1 MDNDQIIID
10 IDVNV
15 DEVATKLSDT
25 IKRIADLK
33 KEQSELNKTI
43 KEGNDVNGEAAKK
56 YAENESELRRLGVQ
70 QKEYTSTIQQQTG
83 ALANYGDSL
92 NEMRRKLSDMQKAY
106 DSMSAAERDSARGQ
120 DFKKK
125 MDEQYDAVLK
135 LEEETGRHQRN
146 VGNYPKVVTSI
157 LPGFDKMTQ
166 TLNGLGLSFDS
177 LAKNGGAS
185 FTSLGKSVAN
195 FGKMFI
201 TPPIIIIAATLSA
214 VLLVFEKLRE
224 ALAKN
229 DAASTKLQQAFS
241 AFQPI
246 LTAVSAIFDK
256 LIGYVADLVV
266 GMAKLAENIVGVVSD
281 LVGLGDAY
289 RDAAA
294 AANDLVTSTDNL
306 QEVERQYT
314 VNSAKRSAE
323 VAELRAKAAD
333 KERYTAVEREQMLQQ
348 AIELEKATLEEQKK
362 IAAERLRL
370 LELEAKQNSDTS
382 DEMMN
387 KIAQA
392 RADMYKAEEQYAT
405 GVRNLNKGLTAA
417 RKEQA
422 DEEKKAQAEAAARAK
437 ERQRAAEEQRKEQE
451 RLAKEQEQEEANKAK
466 IREAVE
472 KELQDALVAQI
483 ADGTDRAMAA
493 EALRSE
499 REIAALRERQAALS
513 EEEIAARAQL
523 QQLIELKE
531 QEHEQKMSEIALN
544 AFNERQAQ
552 RLQDAT
558 AGIEGDLERKA
569 AEREAAQANYD
580 ELANMDAE
588 HKAAMFENEQAYLD
602 AVNEAQALAAEKSKA
617 YDEEA
622 TKQAQKQADDR
633 KKIAEANRA
642 AIGGVMGALGNVL
655 DEFAEENKGAAI
667 ASKAIALGQIA
678 VQTGVA
684 IAEGM
689 AAANAVPFPANIA
702 AIATTVATV
711 MANIASAIATVKSA
725 KFAEGGVVGGNSTHG
740 DKIMAF
746 LNSGEVVLNKD
757 QAATTLYAIAN
768 GGTTGDNAR
777 QEGMVAAFGT
787 ALEQM
792 PSPTMVYTEFEQFT
806 NNTTKIREFATL

>member
-1 MDNDQIIID
+1 M
-10 IDVNV
+10 
-15 DEVATKLSDT
+15 
-25 IKRIADLK
+25 
-33 KEQSELNKTI
+33 
-43 KEGNDVNGEAAKK
+43 
-56 YAENESELRRLGVQ
+56 
-70 QKEYTSTIQQQTG
+70 
-83 ALANYGDSL
+83 
-92 NEMRRKLSDMQKAY
+92 
-106 DSMSAAERDSARGQ
+106 
-120 DFKKK
+120 
-125 MDEQYDAVLK
+125 
-135 LEEETGRHQRN
+135 
-146 VGNYPKVVTSI
+146 
-157 LPGFDKMTQ
+157 
-166 TLNGLGLSFDS
+166 
-177 LAKNGGAS
+177 
-185 FTSLGKSVAN
+185 
-195 FGKMFI
+195 
-201 TPPIIIIAATLSA
+201 
-214 VLLVFEKLRE
+214 
-224 ALAKN
+224 
-229 DAASTKLQQAFS
+229 
-241 AFQPI
+241 
-246 LTAVSAIFDK
+246 
-256 LIGYVADLVV
+256 
-266 GMAKLAENIVGVVSD
+266 
-281 LVGLGDAY
+281 
-289 RDAAA
+289 
-294 AANDLVTSTDNL
+294 
-306 QEVERQYT
+306 
-314 VNSAKRSAE
+314 
-323 VAELRAKAAD
+323 
-333 KERYTAVEREQMLQQ
+333 
-348 AIELEKATLEEQKK
+348 
-362 IAAERLRL
+362 
-370 LELEAKQNSDTS
+370 
-382 DEMMN
+382 
-387 KIAQA
+387 
-392 RADMYKAEEQYAT
+392 
-405 GVRNLNKGLTAA
+405 
-417 RKEQA
+417 
-422 DEEKKAQAEAAARAK
+422 
-437 ERQRAAEEQRKEQE
+437 
-451 RLAKEQEQEEANKAK
+451 
-466 IREAVE
+466 
-472 KELQDALVAQI
+472 AQI

-499 REIAALRERQAALS
+499 REIAALRERLTALGD
-513 EEEIAARAQL
+513 EEIAAREQL

-544 AFNERQAQ
+544 AFDERQAK

-588 HKAAMFENEQAYLD
+588 HKAAMFESEQAYLD

-725 KFAEGGVVGGNSTHG
+725 KFAEGGVVGGNSPSG
-740 DKIMAF
+740 DKIMAY

-768 GGTTGDNAR
+768 GGTTGDSAR
-777 QEGMVAAFGT
+777 QEGMVAAFGA